1 MKHNLLSF
9 TVEPMKPRNR
19 VAQDLLDR
27 NGPYK
32 PKRIKSVDGYQR
44 REKHRHRVAEYWSK
58 ILDKNILFCYNKIN
72 KIQAKR

>member
-19 VAQDLLDR
+19 VAEDLLDR

-32 PKRIKSVDGYQR
+32 PKKIKSVVQYQR
-44 REKHRHRVAEYWSK
+44 REKHRNRQAEY
-58 ILDKNILFCYNKIN
+58 
-72 KIQAKR
+72 

>member
-1 MKHNLLSF
+1 MKANLLSF
-9 TVEPMKPRNR
+9 TVQSMKPRNR

-44 REKHRHRVAEYWSK
+44 REKHRHRQEAY
-58 ILDKNILFCYNKIN
+58 
-72 KIQAKR
+72 

>member
-1 MKHNLLSF
+1 MKRDILSF
-9 TVEPMKPRNR
+9 TVQSMKSRNR

-44 REKHRHRVAEYWSK
+44 REKHRNRQAEY
-58 ILDKNILFCYNKIN
+58 
-72 KIQAKR
+72 

>member
-9 TVEPMKPRNR
+9 TVQSMKPRNR

-32 PKRIKSVDGYQR
+32 PKKIKSVDGYQR
-44 REKHRHRVAEYWSK
+44 REKHRRRVAEY
-58 ILDKNILFCYNKIN
+58 
-72 KIQAKR
+72 